1 MNFLKKCA
9 AVLLTGAMVLSMSA
23 CSSDTDWIMRK
34 GELEMPAGVYINN
47 LLQSYYQASAL
58 VENTEE
64 DVFKQQVEGTD
75 AKEWIQQ
82 KALDETKRN
91 MAACSEFNEHQLSFT
106 QEELESC
113 RQQAEA
119 YYGQN
124 GENLEKNGISQNS
137 IELLYQIAYMKNKLF
152 DALYAQGGE
161 QEVSEE
167 ELRSYYEEN
176 YIKMAVQTFNFPE
189 EPEIP
194 EGATEEDKAS
204 YEEFYKTERGNVYTN
219 ANSFYLQAQIG
230 MDAGQSWNEV
240 LNTYKQQNAAA
251 AGQEYDMNTNNYR
264 LLDTAT
270 TPLNAD
276 IVGALKEAEQG
287 ELVKVETDTMIAIGA
302 TTDINEDPTDY
313 EYVKTSILHALK
325 DEAFEEYLLQQAQDE
340 SYELN
345 QKAADRYQIN
355 KLKLS

>member
-23 CSSDTDWIMRK
+23 CSSDTDWIMHK

-47 LLQSYYQASAL
+47 LLQSYYQASTL
-58 VENTEE
+58 VENAEE
-64 DVFKQQVEGTD
+64 DVLKQQVEGTD

-91 MAACSEFNEHQLSFT
+91 MAVCSEFNEHKLSFT
-106 QEELESC
+106 AEELETC

-176 YIKMAVQTFNFPE
+176 YIKMAVQTFSFP
-189 EPEIP
+189 
-194 EGATEEDKAS
+194 
-204 YEEFYKTERGNVYTN
+204 
-219 ANSFYLQAQIG
+219 
-230 MDAGQSWNEV
+230 
-240 LNTYKQQNAAA
+240 
-251 AGQEYDMNTNNYR
+251 
-264 LLDTAT
+264 
-270 TPLNAD
+270 
-276 IVGALKEAEQG
+276 
-287 ELVKVETDTMIAIGA
+287 
-302 TTDINEDPTDY
+302 
-313 EYVKTSILHALK
+313 
-325 DEAFEEYLLQQAQDE
+325 
-340 SYELN
+340 
-345 QKAADRYQIN
+345 
-355 KLKLS
+355 

>member
-137 IELLYQIAYMKNKLF
+137 IELLYQIAYMKTKLF

-176 YIKMAVQTFNFPE
+176 YIKMAVQTFSFPE

>member
-47 LLQSYYQASAL
+47 LLQSYYQASTL

-64 DVFKQQVEGTD
+64 DVLKQQVEGTD

-82 KALDETKRN
+82 QALDETKRN
-91 MAACSEFNEHQLSFT
+91 MAACSEFNEHKLSFT
-106 QEELESC
+106 SDELESC

-119 YYGQN
+119 YYEQN

-189 EPEIP
+189 EPGNP
-194 EGATEEDKAS
+194 GGC
-204 YEEFYKTERGNVYTN
+204 YRRG
-219 ANSFYLQAQIG
+219 
-230 MDAGQSWNEV
+230 
-240 LNTYKQQNAAA
+240 
-251 AGQEYDMNTNNYR
+251 
-264 LLDTAT
+264 
-270 TPLNAD
+270 
-276 IVGALKEAEQG
+276 
-287 ELVKVETDTMIAIGA
+287 
-302 TTDINEDPTDY
+302 
-313 EYVKTSILHALK
+313 
-325 DEAFEEYLLQQAQDE
+325 
-340 SYELN
+340 
-345 QKAADRYQIN
+345 
-355 KLKLS
+355 

>member
-47 LLQSYYQASAL
+47 LLQSYYQASTL

-64 DVFKQQVEGTD
+64 DVLKQQVEGTD

-82 KALDETKRN
+82 QALDETKRN
-91 MAACSEFNEHQLSFT
+91 MAACSEFNEHKLSFT
-106 QEELESC
+106 SDELESC

-119 YYGQN
+119 YYEQN

-204 YEEFYKTERGNVYTN
+204 YEEFYKTERGNVYT
-219 ANSFYLQAQIG
+219 
-230 MDAGQSWNEV
+230 
-240 LNTYKQQNAAA
+240 
-251 AGQEYDMNTNNYR
+251 
-264 LLDTAT
+264 
-270 TPLNAD
+270 
-276 IVGALKEAEQG
+276 
-287 ELVKVETDTMIAIGA
+287 
-302 TTDINEDPTDY
+302 
-313 EYVKTSILHALK
+313 
-325 DEAFEEYLLQQAQDE
+325 
-340 SYELN
+340 
-345 QKAADRYQIN
+345 
-355 KLKLS
+355 LSLIHI

>member
-1 MNFLKKCA
+1 M
-9 AVLLTGAMVLSMSA
+9 
-23 CSSDTDWIMRK
+23 
-34 GELEMPAGVYINN
+34 
-47 LLQSYYQASAL
+47 
-58 VENTEE
+58 
-64 DVFKQQVEGTD
+64 
-75 AKEWIQQ
+75 
-82 KALDETKRN
+82 
-91 MAACSEFNEHQLSFT
+91 
-106 QEELESC
+106 
-113 RQQAEA
+113 
-119 YYGQN
+119 
-124 GENLEKNGISQNS
+124 
-137 IELLYQIAYMKNKLF
+137 
-152 DALYAQGGE
+152 
-161 QEVSEE
+161 
-167 ELRSYYEEN
+167 
-176 YIKMAVQTFNFPE
+176 
-189 EPEIP
+189 
-194 EGATEEDKAS
+194 
-204 YEEFYKTERGNVYTN
+204 
-219 ANSFYLQAQIG
+219 
-230 MDAGQSWNEV
+230 

-313 EYVKTSILHALK
+313 EYVKTAILHALK